1 MADLVQ
7 ANEFVFTPSAFIC
20 AFIEQESDT
29 ETTTETNV
37 FGAVDKSIAPQNVD
51 AVLKRSGA
59 AFIPMSTPNPALGP
73 GVIFNTNEQ
82 SANSQLSTPVGG
94 PQPFFESAKE
104 QYFARVDGSIATDV
118 GATVV
123 IKNTT
128 EGVTNPNPNLLGAGI
143 SVNYGLADLGNTI
156 QLTGDVTSLVGV
168 NETSQARTDTK
179 TITKTRGAQD
189 TVVLV
194 LTYGQ
199 FRSQCANPQATVN
212 AIYNQV
218 LSYFNSL

>member
-37 FGAVDKSIAPQNVD
+37 FGAVDKSISPQDVD
-51 AVLKRSGA
+51 PLIKRS
-59 AFIPMSTPNPALGP
+59 AFKLYPSGVGGGIFDELGSDR
-73 GVIFNTNEQ
+73 Q
-82 SANSQLSTPVGG
+82 RTPVDEFSGAS
-94 PQPFFESAKE
+94 EKL
-104 QYFARVDGSIATDV
+104 FARINGTFDTEAGTTITIA
-118 GATVV
+118 
-123 IKNTT
+123 NTAASLT
-128 EGVTNPNPNLLGAGI
+128 PANPNLVGNPLDGI
-143 SVNYGLADLGNTI
+143 NISSGIQDVGNAI
-156 QLTGDVTSLVGV
+156 QLTGDITNLVGV

-179 TITKTRGAQD
+179 TITKTKGAQD

-199 FRSQCANPQATVN
+199 FRSQCANPQATVD

-218 LSYFNSL
+218 LAYFNSL

>member
-37 FGAVDKSIAPQNVD
+37 FGAVDKSIAPQDVD
-51 AVLKRSGA
+51 PIIKRSSINFG
-59 AFIPMSTPNPALGP
+59 PMDVASPNPTASEP
-73 GVIFNTNEQ
+73 FVADDQNANEQ
-82 SANSQLSTPVGG
+82 FTPLGS
-94 PQPFFESAKE
+94 PKPYFNSAKE
-104 QYFARVDGSIATDV
+104 RFFARVDGSIDTDV
-118 GATVV
+118 GATIT
-123 IKNTT
+123 IKNTA
-128 EGVTNPNPNLLGAGI
+128 EGVTNPNPNLLGGAFNLT
-143 SVNYGLADLGNTI
+143 SGLQDLGNAI
-156 QLTGDVTSLVGV
+156 QITGDVTSLVGV
-168 NETSQARTDTK
+168 NETAQSRTDTK
-179 TITKTRGAQD
+179 TITKTKGSQD

-199 FRSQCANPQATVN
+199 FRSQCANPQATVD

>member
-37 FGAVDKSIAPQNVD
+37 FGAVDKSIAPQDVD
-51 AVLKRSGA
+51 PVIKRS
-59 AFIPMSTPNPALGP
+59 AL
-73 GVIFNTNEQ
+73 
-82 SANSQLSTPVGG
+82 SLY
-94 PQPFFESAKE
+94 PQPGAPFSTDEVPNSFIDSLTNAVSARE
-104 QYFARVDGSIATDV
+104 RLFARIDGTLNTDT
-118 GATVV
+118 GAT
-123 IKNTT
+123 ITIANTAASL
-128 EGVTNPNPNLLGAGI
+128 TNPNPNLVGNELVPITIESGI
-143 SVNYGLADLGNTI
+143 QDLGNALQI
-156 QLTGDVTSLVGV
+156 TGDVKSLVGV
-168 NETSQARTDTK
+168 NETAQARTDTK
-179 TITKTRGAQD
+179 TITKTKGTQD

-199 FRSQCANPQATVN
+199 FRSQCANPQATVD

-218 LSYFNSL
+218 LAYFNSL

>member
-37 FGAVDKSIAPQNVD
+37 FGAVDKSISPQDVD
-51 AVLKRSGA
+51 PLIKRS
-59 AFIPMSTPNPALGP
+59 AFKLYPSGVGSGIFDELGSDRQRTGP
-73 GVIFNTNEQ
+73 GVPGDEFSGASEKLFARIDGTFNTETGTTITI
-82 SANSQLSTPVGG
+82 ANTAASLTP
-94 PQPFFESAKE
+94 A
-104 QYFARVDGSIATDV
+104 
-118 GATVV
+118 
-123 IKNTT
+123 
-128 EGVTNPNPNLLGAGI
+128 NPNLAGNPLDGINI
-143 SVNYGLADLGNTI
+143 SSGIQDVGNAI
-156 QLTGDVTSLVGV
+156 QLTGDITNLVGV

-179 TITKTRGAQD
+179 TITKTKGAQD

-218 LSYFNSL
+218 LAYFNSL